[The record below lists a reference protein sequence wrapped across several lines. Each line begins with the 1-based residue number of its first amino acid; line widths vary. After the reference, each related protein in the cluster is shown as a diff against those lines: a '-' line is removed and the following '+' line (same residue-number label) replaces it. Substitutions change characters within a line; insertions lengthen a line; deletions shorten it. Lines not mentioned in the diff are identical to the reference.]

1 MMVKVIKKELRKIY
15 RKVVKQ
21 GKRIAKTLAKQEL
34 YKYILGII
42 GLIISKYIL
51 TYVYNFYNYGKTY
64 TLSQVDN
71 VKYVFNN
78 VMNFNFSAISSQNL
92 YSILLFI
99 SIIFISFKIIQYT
112 IINDKKIKRNV
123 KSIVKIYIL
132 NNFTK
137 LN

>member
-123 KSIVKIYIL
+123 KSIVKTYIL

>member
-1 MMVKVIKKELRKIY
+1 MMVKVIKKELRKMY
-15 RKVVKQ
+15 KKVVKQ
-21 GKRIAKTLAKQEL
+21 GKRIVKTLAKQGL

-51 TYVYNFYNYGKTY
+51 TYLYNLCNYGRTY
-64 TLSQVDN
+64 TLSQIDN

-78 VMNFNFSAISSQNL
+78 VMSFNFSVISSQNL
-92 YSILLFI
+92 YSVLLFI

-112 IINDKKIKRNV
+112 IINNRKIKRTIKNII
-123 KSIVKIYIL
+123 KTYIL